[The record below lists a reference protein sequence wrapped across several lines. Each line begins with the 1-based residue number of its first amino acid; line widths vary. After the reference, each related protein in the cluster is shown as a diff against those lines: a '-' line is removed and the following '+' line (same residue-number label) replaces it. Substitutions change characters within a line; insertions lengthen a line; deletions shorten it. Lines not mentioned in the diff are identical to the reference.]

1 METQT
6 HLEEQILVLVAGTI
20 SGKFKKTKITPET
33 HLQRELGLDSLG
45 VLSLVFRFEEAFG
58 IDLSQMDLKIDIA
71 KLRTVRDVMNAGR
84 DILDQARTRQ
94 NV

>member
-20 SGKFKKTKITPET
+20 SGNFKKTKITPET

-45 VLSLVFRFEEAFG
+45 VLSLVFRFEEVFG